1 MKTIQVK
8 VSEKDLEKY
17 NLDSDPIIDF
27 KLLVEKI
34 NLDFARKALEECQN
48 IAKEVGLAELTLE
61 EIDAEIKAVR
71 NESHS

>member
-1 MKTIQVK
+1 MKTIQIN
-8 VSEKDLEKY
+8 VSQKDLERY
-17 NLDSDPIIDF
+17 NLGEQPIMDF

-34 NLDFARKALEECQN
+34 NLDFARKALEECQK
-48 IAKEVGLAELTLE
+48 IVKGLGLSELTLE